1 MPKRPDDINEMIK
14 TARAMPS
21 SPSAGTGAGQGKN
34 GAPETAQCR
43 DAERPA
49 EAHPGA
55 PAKLP
60 AYGTSQSK
68 GTP

>member
-1 MPKRPDDINEMIK
+1 MPQRPDDINEMIK
-14 TARAMPS
+14 TARAMPA
-21 SPSAGTGAGQGKN
+21 SPSSGIVTGKN
-34 GAPETAQCR
+34 AAPDSEQCR

-49 EAHPGA
+49 PAHPGA

-60 AYGTSQSK
+60 AYGTNQRK